1 MIGLLIQ
8 LISSLQFILVL
19 IVLVSVILSY
29 FMDPYHPL
37 RQFLDRIVEPML
49 APIRR
54 VVPLLGMLD
63 FSPLILI
70 LLIQLV
76 GNLLIRLLITL
87 R

>member
-8 LISSLQFILVL
+8 LIDSIQFILVL
-19 IVLVSVILSY
+19 IVLASVILSY

-37 RQFLDRIVEPML
+37 RRFLDRIVEPML
-49 APIRR
+49 MPIRR
-54 VVPLLGMLD
+54 VVPLFGMLD

-70 LLIQLV
+70 LLIQLI
-76 GNLLIRLLITL
+76 GNLLIRILSSL